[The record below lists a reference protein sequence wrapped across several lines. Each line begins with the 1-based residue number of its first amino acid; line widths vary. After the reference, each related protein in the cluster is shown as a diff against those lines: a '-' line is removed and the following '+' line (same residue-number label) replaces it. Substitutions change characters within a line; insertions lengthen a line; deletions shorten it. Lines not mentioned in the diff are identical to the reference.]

1 MVGDDDTQFYLMM
14 KDTSDQNLVRF
25 LLDEGKS
32 LGTDSILGQYIN
44 SSEGIDYGQILKLK
58 KFTTFDIH
66 DPRYLPLF
74 NTHHLHLSKVRSVD
88 VFCSSQRETH
98 KSSKPVGP
106 SIKESTPEEP
116 TKKSDQKPKSENVV
130 PDDQLLKLVS
140 IGYTIAKT
148 TQRFGSILL
157 AVHNPKDDTY
167 YALGKLQAGLG
178 RDLTDSLINELEVIP
193 EQPSNYS
200 YVKDRREVAQIYWTK
215 PTHQWTV

>member
-1 MVGDDDTQFYLMM
+1 M
-14 KDTSDQNLVRF
+14 
-25 LLDEGKS
+25 
-32 LGTDSILGQYIN
+32 
-44 SSEGIDYGQILKLK
+44 
-58 KFTTFDIH
+58 
-66 DPRYLPLF
+66 
-74 NTHHLHLSKVRSVD
+74 
-88 VFCSSQRETH
+88 
-98 KSSKPVGP
+98 
-106 SIKESTPEEP
+106 
-116 TKKSDQKPKSENVV
+116 

-200 YVKDRREVAQIYWTK
+200 YVKDRREVA
-215 PTHQWTV
+215 